1 MDEVMGR
8 MTIVYR
14 DATAVN
20 QWDDVDAARFRFVSN
35 LAELVQTASAIGGRL
50 ERIVVDAAI
59 DPHLFAEIV
68 RSLRRGVEAEAVLLR
83 EARAYIG
90 SPTPEGRYH
99 FYQLDARDTAMYLQ
113 THGLH
118 AAAPVGVARMRPEP
132 VTLPLAAVL
141 PPFGASDTS
150 RSELVLL
157 ADDDRKAREHVS
169 DTLRALGFSVVLA
182 GTGLQ
187 AIRLAESLRPP
198 YIVLDGLMPEMHGF
212 EVARFVRASVKGYAP
227 RILMMTAVY
236 KQSRYQNDAMLKYG
250 VDGYLIK
257 PATAEALSSSLRRAV
272 AA

>member
-1 MDEVMGR
+1 MRR

-14 DATAVN
+14 DGSAVN
-20 QWDDVDAARFRFVSN
+20 RWDDVPDGDRFRYVSN
-35 LAELVQTASAIGGRL
+35 LAELVQTAATVGNRL

-59 DPHLFAEIV
+59 DPHLFAEVI
-68 RSLRRGVEAEAVLLR
+68 RSLRKSVDAEAVLLR
-83 EARAYIG
+83 ESKAYVG
-90 SPTPEGRYH
+90 SPTPEERYH
-99 FYQLDARDTAMYLQ
+99 FYQLDGRDTVMYMK
-113 THGLH
+113 THGLR
-118 AAAPVGVARMRPEP
+118 AADPPAARPEP
-132 VTLPLAAVL
+132 VSLPLSAVL

-182 GTGLQ
+182 ATGVQ

-212 EVARFVRASVKGYAP
+212 EVARFIRASVNSYSP
-227 RILMMTAVY
+227 RILMMTAIY

-257 PATAEALSSSLRRAV
+257 PATAAALSSALRPAV

>member
-1 MDEVMGR
+1 MRR

-14 DATAVN
+14 DGTAVN
-20 QWDDVDAARFRFVSN
+20 QWDDVTDAGRFRYVSN
-35 LAELVQTASAIGGRL
+35 LAELVQSAAAMGNRL

-59 DPHLFAEIV
+59 DPHLFAEMI
-68 RSLRRGVEAEAVLLR
+68 RSLRKSVDAEAVLLR
-83 EARAYIG
+83 DGKAYVG
-90 SPTPEGRYH
+90 SPTPEERYH
-99 FYQLDARDTAMYLQ
+99 FYQLDGRDTVMYLK

-118 AAAPVGVARMRPEP
+118 AAPAARPEP
-132 VTLPLAAVL
+132 ATLPLAAVL

-150 RSELVLL
+150 RSELVLV

-182 GTGLQ
+182 GTGVQ

-212 EVARFVRASVKGYAP
+212 EVARFIRASAKGYSP
-227 RILMMTAVY
+227 RILMMTAIY

-257 PATAEALSSSLRRAV
+257 PATAALLSSSLRPAV

>member
-1 MDEVMGR
+1 MEEVMRR

-14 DATAVN
+14 DASAVN
-20 QWDDVDAARFRFVSN
+20 RWDDVADAGRLRFVSN
-35 LAELVQTASAIGGRL
+35 LAELVQAASAMGNRL

-59 DPHLFAEIV
+59 DPHLFAEII
-68 RSLRRGVEAEAVLLR
+68 RSLRRSVDAEAVLLR
-83 EARAYIG
+83 ESKAYVG
-90 SPTPEGRYH
+90 SPTGEERYH
-99 FYQLDARDTAMYLQ
+99 FYQLDGRDTVMYLK
-113 THGLH
+113 THGL
-118 AAAPVGVARMRPEP
+118 APAAPAMRPEP

-182 GTGLQ
+182 GTGVQ

-212 EVARFVRASVKGYAP
+212 EVARFIRASVKGYSP
-227 RILMMTAVY
+227 RILMMTAIY

-250 VDGYLIK
+250 VDEYLIK
-257 PATAEALSSSLRRAV
+257 PATAAVLSSALRAAV